1 MTLTQEA
8 TKSPEPGVEPL
19 TQQQAIDSLG
29 KYGYGWADS
38 DVAGASARRGL
49 SEAVVRNIS
58 AKKNEPEWMLQSRL
72 KALRIFDRKPMP
84 RWGASLEGIDFDNI
98 KYFVRST
105 EKQAASW
112 DELPEDIRNT
122 YDRLGI
128 PEAEKQR
135 LVAGVAA
142 QYECLAGETLV
153 WTANRGQVPIKE
165 VEFGDRVFAYDE
177 DAERFVVAP
186 VKASAQTDTR
196 LTYAVKTTRRSIR
209 ATDNHPML
217 VLRDERKEGRQR
229 RRYARRWVTVGEI
242 KPGDFIAVPRSIP
255 DFGVAAQLPS
265 IAGLSAPA
273 ASSVDLM
280 WLLGLYIGDG
290 NLHLS
295 TKTYRVQFAIPATD
309 VELRAELSGVID
321 DLFGLR
327 CIEADEYRVVVNS
340 KALTEWIVALG
351 FGGLSLTKRV
361 PDWVYGLP
369 RDQRLAFL
377 GGWVDADGY
386 VGPTSSGSVLLTC
399 ANEALLGQARELAE
413 LSGLRAGGPWSFTQ
427 PYRHAPGRIQ
437 IAWRLGISGEF
448 ERLGCRNP
456 KRTDRFGRR
465 RYMHS
470 SNSSRGTTIRAH
482 TNEWLGFERVKSV
495 EPYAVE
501 PVYDIE
507 VDGPHNFVAEGLVVH
522 NSEVVYHQIR
532 EDLEAQG
539 VIFLDTDTGLREHPD
554 IFKQYFGTVIPAG
567 DNKFSALNTAVWSG
581 GSFIYVPPG
590 VHIDIPLQAYFR
602 INTENMGQF
611 ERTLIIVD
619 ENAYVHY
626 IEGCTAPVYKSDSLH
641 SAVVEIIVK
650 PSGRCR
656 YTTIQN
662 WSNNVYNLVTKR
674 ARAEAGATM
683 EWVDGNIGSKVTM
696 KYPSVWMTGEHAKG
710 EVLSVA
716 FAGEGQHQDT
726 GAKMLHLAPNTSSNI
741 VSKSVA
747 RGGGRTSYRG
757 LVQVNKG
764 AHGSRSSVKCDA
776 LLVDTISR
784 SDTYPYVDIRE
795 DDVTMGHEATVSK
808 VSENQLFYL
817 MSRGLT
823 EDEAMAMVV
832 RGFVEPIAK
841 ELPMEYALEL
851 NRLIE
856 MQMEGA
862 VG

>member
-1 MTLTQEA
+1 MTTAPEAQPLSQEETIA
-8 TKSPEPGVEPL
+8 
-19 TQQQAIDSLG
+19 SLG
-29 KYGYGWADS
+29 RYGYGWADS
-38 DVAGASARRGL
+38 DTAGASAQRGL
-49 SEAVVRNIS
+49 SEAVVRDIS
-58 AKKNEPEWMLQSRL
+58 AKKDEPEWMLDVRL
-72 KALRIFDRKPMP
+72 RALRTFDKKPMP
-84 RWGASLEGIDFDNI
+84 RWGSELSGIDFDNI

-105 EKQAASW
+105 EKQATSW
-112 DELPEDIRNT
+112 EELPEDIKRT

-142 QYECLAGETLV
+142 QYECLAGDTLV
-153 WTANRGQVPIKE
+153 WTANRGQIPIKE
-165 VEFGDRVFAYDE
+165 ISRGDRVFAYDE
-177 DAERFVVAP
+177 ESERFVVAP
-186 VKASAQTDTR
+186 VKAAAQTDTR
-196 LTYAVKTTRRSIR
+196 QTYTVSTSRRSVR

-217 VLRDERKEGRQR
+217 VLRDERKPGRQR
-229 RRYARRWVTVGEI
+229 ARYDRRWVTVGEI
-242 KPGDFIAVPRSIP
+242 RPGDFIAVPRQLPS
-255 DFGVAAQLPS
+255 FGESAQLPKLD
-265 IAGLSAPA
+265 GLQAPER
-273 ASSVDLM
+273 SNVDLM

-295 TKTYRVQFAIPATD
+295 TKTYRVQFAIPAAD
-309 VELRAELSGVID
+309 VELRAEVTRVVR

-327 CIEADEYRVVVNS
+327 CIEADEFRVVVNS
-340 KALTEWIVALG
+340 KALTEWITEIG
-351 FGGLSLTKRV
+351 FAGLSLTKRV
-361 PDWVYGLP
+361 PEWVFALP
-369 RDQRLAFL
+369 VDQRLAFL
-377 GGWVDADGY
+377 GGWIDADGY
-386 VGPTSSGSVLLTC
+386 VQPEQSGSIMLTC
-399 ANEALLGQARELAE
+399 ANEALIGQARELAE
-413 LSGLRAGGPWSFTQ
+413 LAGLRAGGPWQFQQ
-427 PYRHAPGRIQ
+427 PYRHDPDRIQ
-437 IAWRLGISGEF
+437 TAWRLGISGDF
-448 ERLGCRNP
+448 EKLDCRNP
-456 KRTDRFGRR
+456 KRFNRFGRR
-465 RYMHS
+465 AYFHS
-470 SNSSRGTTIRAH
+470 SNGAHGTTIRAH
-482 TNEWLGFERVKSV
+482 TNEWLGFERVKSI
-495 EPYAVE
+495 EPYGVE

-507 VDGPHNFVAEGLVVH
+507 VDGPHNFLAEGLVVH

-539 VIFLDTDTGLREHPD
+539 VIFLDTDTGLKEHPE

-590 VHIDIPLQAYFR
+590 VQVDIPLQAYFR

-611 ERTLIIVD
+611 ERTLIIAD
-619 ENAYVHY
+619 EGSYVHY
-626 IEGCTAPVYKSDSLH
+626 VEGCTAPIYKSDSLH

-650 PSGRCR
+650 PHARVR

-683 EWVDGNIGSKVTM
+683 EWIDGNIGSKVTM
-696 KYPSVWMTGEHAKG
+696 KYPAVWMTGEHAKG
-710 EVLSVA
+710 EVLSIA

-747 RGGGRTSYRG
+747 RGGGRASYRG

-776 LLVDTISR
+776 LLVDTVSR

-808 VSENQLFYL
+808 VSEEQMFYL

-856 MQMEGA
+856 LQMEGA